1 MVVRWLAL
9 MAVLGGALVATFAPA
24 HATVSRPEDRR
35 TGAGSDRQ
43 SEGDARAQ
51 SDGDTRA
58 LDTLLERSGLRAQ
71 LESLSAGVRLQFLM
85 GQGRLSGEDR
95 LTVDRIVS
103 QHFSASALH
112 ARMRGEFEKNLE
124 SARLEKALEWYES
137 PFGKRI
143 TGLELASLTPDAGQM
158 PDVESRQASQRRLDL
173 LRRLDASGGASETT
187 VDVTMA
193 IVGSLARAFQPV
205 LPAVARLSRGQ
216 LEQELSQVRNITL
229 ERIRRACLVNMLA
242 AYRDLTD
249 GEIEQYVQFVESEGG
264 QWYMNVMNAS
274 LLTAVNAAA
283 ETTATELAAAVPQ
296 LARDLR

>member
-1 MVVRWLAL
+1 MVRRLAL
-9 MAVLGGALVATFAPA
+9 VAVLGGAFVAVVAPA
-24 HATVSRPEDRR
+24 YAIVSRPEGRR
-35 TGAGSDRQ
+35 AVPGSDRRL
-43 SEGDARAQ
+43 EGDARAR
-51 SDGDTRA
+51 SEGDAHA
-58 LDTLLERSGLRAQ
+58 LDTLLERSGLRPQ

-95 LTVDRIVS
+95 LTVDRIVA
-103 QHFSASALH
+103 QRFSAAALH
-112 ARMRGEFEKNLE
+112 GRMRAEFEKNLE
-124 SARLEKALEWYES
+124 SDRLAKALDWYDS
-137 PFGKRI
+137 PLGRRI
-143 TGLELASLTPDAGQM
+143 TRLELAALTPDGQA
-158 PDVESRQASQRRLDL
+158 PDVENGRASQRRVDL

-216 LEQELSQVRNITL
+216 LEQELSQVRNMTL
-229 ERIRRACLVNMLA
+229 ERIRRACLLNMLS

-249 GEIEQYVQFVESEGG
+249 EEIEQYVKFVESEGG
-264 QWYMNVMNAS
+264 QWYMTVMNAS

-283 ETTATELAAAVPQ
+283 ETTATELASAVPQ

>member
-1 MVVRWLAL
+1 
-9 MAVLGGALVATFAPA
+9 
-24 HATVSRPEDRR
+24 
-35 TGAGSDRQ
+35 
-43 SEGDARAQ
+43 
-51 SDGDTRA
+51 
-58 LDTLLERSGLRAQ
+58 
-71 LESLSAGVRLQFLM
+71 M

-103 QHFSASALH
+103 QRFSAAALY
-112 ARMRGEFEKNLE
+112 ARMRLEFEKNLE
-124 SARLEKALEWYES
+124 SARLARALEWYES
-137 PFGKRI
+137 PLGKRI
-143 TGLELASLTPDAGQM
+143 TGLELASLTPDAGQT
-158 PDVESRQASQRRLDL
+158 PDVESRRASQRRLDL
-173 LRRLDASGGASETT
+173 LRRLDTSGGASDTT

-216 LEQELSQVRNITL
+216 LEQELSQVRNVTL
-229 ERIRRACLVNMLA
+229 ERIRHACLVNMLS

-249 GEIEQYVQFVESEGG
+249 GEVEQYVQFVESEGG
-264 QWYMNVMNAS
+264 QWYMAVMNAS